1 MTKSPKV
8 IFNSIFTL
16 ALNNPDSKYKNHSK
30 SIKRV
35 QKMYDYYTNE
45 EKRAMSMYDYYTG
58 KLTKEDTMNL
68 IIEDGTFA
76 TEKEVEKRKKLAV
89 KYLEN
94 SNLWQGVLSLSKC
107 VVSFNNDYINE
118 NIDIHKL
125 EKELATNILPKFFK
139 RCGFK
144 DTNKMFYQLALHTDT
159 DNLHFHFSFMEKEP
173 NYIYHKNKIGYRRSG
188 ELSQNEI
195 DFLKSQVVHTIEKE
209 KIYTPLLKET
219 NKDIEELKK
228 YFSPKERNYLLR
240 DKKDLILEEKILRLG
255 QLLYKERY
263 DNDSKIKY
271 GSIKDKEIINLTKD
285 IKNYLFSKNNDNFK
299 LEYNNFKESL
309 NKINN
314 YFYKINEDNNIK
326 DIVVDTTLTDSKNK
340 YIDNY
345 IYNAIVNYANYNYKK
360 ESKNITKI
368 KENDIIQEII
378 LKHYL
383 DNKKQTRKDILK
395 TYFTNTNSKQKFRN
409 KQEIENAIKSINDEM
424 DEAQKEFSKL
434 FISNDYTK

>member
-58 KLTKEDTMNL
+58 KLTKENTMNL
-68 IIEDGTFA
+68 IKEDGTFA

-94 SNLWQGVLSLSKC
+94 SNLWQGVLS
-107 VVSFNNDYINE
+107 FNNDYINE
-118 NIDIHKL
+118 NIDIHKF

-228 YFSPKERNYLLR
+228 YFSPKEKNYLLR
-240 DKKDLILEEKILRLG
+240 DKKNLILEEKILRLG

>member
-16 ALNNPDSKYKNHSK
+16 ALNNPDSKFKNHNK

-58 KLTKEDTMNL
+58 KLTKENTMNL
-68 IIEDGTFA
+68 IKEDGTFA

-89 KYLEN
+89 KYLDN
-94 SNLWQGVLSLSKC
+94 SNLWQGVLS
-107 VVSFNNDYINE
+107 FNNDYLNE

-125 EKELATNILPKFFK
+125 EKELATNILPKFFRK
-139 RCGFK
+139 CGFK

-159 DNLHFHFSFMEKEP
+159 DNLHFHFSFMEKVP
-173 NYIYHKNKIGYRRSG
+173 NYEYAKNKVGYRRTG

-195 DFLKSQVVHTIEKE
+195 DFLKAQVIHTIEKE

-228 YFSPKERNYLLR
+228 YFSPKEKNYLLR

-285 IKNYLFSKNNDNFK
+285 IKNYLFSKNNGNFK
-299 LEYNNFKESL
+299 LEYNKFKESL

-326 DIVVDTTLTDSKNK
+326 DIVVDTTLIDSKNK
-340 YIDNY
+340 YMNNY

-360 ESKNITKI
+360 ETKNITKI

-395 TYFTNTNSKQKFRN
+395 TYFTNTSSKQKFKN
-409 KQEIENAIKSINDEM
+409 KQEIENAIRNINDEM

>member
-68 IIEDGTFA
+68 VIEDGTFA

-89 KYLEN
+89 KYLDN
-94 SNLWQGVLSLSKC
+94 SNLWQGVLS
-107 VVSFNNDYINE
+107 FNNDYLNE

-125 EKELATNILPKFFK
+125 EKELATNILPKFFRK
-139 RCGFK
+139 CGFK

-159 DNLHFHFSFMEKEP
+159 DNLHFHFSFMEKVP
-173 NYIYHKNKIGYRRSG
+173 NYEYAKNKVGYRRTG

-195 DFLKSQVVHTIEKE
+195 DFLKAQVIHTIEKE

-228 YFSPKERNYLLR
+228 YFSPKEKNYLLR

-271 GSIKDKEIINLTKD
+271 GSIKDKEIVNLTKD

-424 DEAQKEFSKL
+424 DEAQQEFSKL

>member
-8 IFNSIFTL
+8 VFNSIFTF
-16 ALNNPDSKYKNHSK
+16 ALNNPDGKYKNHNK

-58 KLTKEDTMNL
+58 KLTKENTMNL
-68 IIEDGTFA
+68 IKEDGTFA
-76 TEKEVEKRKKLAV
+76 TSKEVEKRKKLAV

-94 SNLWQGVLSLSKC
+94 SNLWQGVL
-107 VVSFNNDYINE
+107 SFNNDYINE

-139 RCGFK
+139 KCGFK

-209 KIYTPLLKET
+209 KIYTQLLKET
-219 NKDIEELKK
+219 NKEIEELKK
-228 YFSPKERNYLLR
+228 YFSPKEKNYLLR
-240 DKKDLILEEKILRLG
+240 DKKDLILEEKILKLG

-271 GSIKDKEIINLTKD
+271 GSIKNKEIINLTKD

-299 LEYNNFKESL
+299 LEYGNFKESL

-326 DIVVDTTLTDSKNK
+326 NIVVDTTLIDSKNK
-340 YIDNY
+340 YINNY

-360 ESKNITKI
+360 ETKNITKV

-383 DNKKQTRKDILK
+383 NNKKQTRKDILK
-395 TYFTNTNSKQKFRN
+395 TYFTNTSSKQKFKN
-409 KQEIENAIKSINDEM
+409 KQEIENAIRNINDEM

>member
-68 IIEDGTFA
+68 IIEDGSFA
-76 TEKEVEKRKKLAV
+76 NEKEVEKRKKLAV

-94 SNLWQGVLSLSKC
+94 SNLWQGVLS
-107 VVSFNNDYINE
+107 FNNDYINA

>member
-58 KLTKEDTMNL
+58 KLTKENTMNL
-68 IIEDGTFA
+68 IKEDGTFA
-76 TEKEVEKRKKLAV
+76 TEKEVEKRKKLAI

-94 SNLWQGVLSLSKC
+94 SNLWQGVL
-107 VVSFNNDYINE
+107 SFNNDYINE

-195 DFLKSQVVHTIEKE
+195 DFLKSQVIHTIEKE

-219 NKDIEELKK
+219 NKEIEELKK
-228 YFSPKERNYLLR
+228 YFSPKEKNYLLR

-271 GSIKDKEIINLTKD
+271 GSIKNKEIINLTKD

-299 LEYNNFKESL
+299 LEYNNFKEFL

-383 DNKKQTRKDILK
+383 DNKKQTRKNILK
-395 TYFTNTNSKQKFRN
+395 TYFTNTNSNQKFRN

-434 FISNDYTK
+434 FNSNNKENNL

>member
-94 SNLWQGVLSLSKC
+94 SNLWQGVLS
-107 VVSFNNDYINE
+107 FNNDYINE

-144 DTNKMFYQLALHTDT
+144 DTNKMFYQLALHADT

-219 NKDIEELKK
+219 NKDIEKLKK

>member
-58 KLTKEDTMNL
+58 KLTKENTMNL
-68 IIEDGTFA
+68 IKEDGTFA

-94 SNLWQGVLSLSKC
+94 SNLWQGVLS
-107 VVSFNNDYINE
+107 FNNDYIND

-209 KIYTPLLKET
+209 KIYTSLLKET

-326 DIVVDTTLTDSKNK
+326 DTVVDTTLTDSKNK

>member
-16 ALNNPDSKYKNHSK
+16 ALNNLDSKYKNHSK

-68 IIEDGTFA
+68 VIEDGTFA

-89 KYLEN
+89 KYLDN
-94 SNLWQGVLSLSKC
+94 SNLWQGVLS
-107 VVSFNNDYINE
+107 FNNDYLNE

-125 EKELATNILPKFFK
+125 EKELATNILPKFFRK
-139 RCGFK
+139 CGFK

-159 DNLHFHFSFMEKEP
+159 DNLHFHFSFMEKVP
-173 NYIYHKNKIGYRRSG
+173 NYEYAKNKIGYRRTG

-195 DFLKSQVVHTIEKE
+195 DFLKAQVIHTIEKE

-228 YFSPKERNYLLR
+228 YFSPKEKNYLLR

-255 QLLYKERY
+255 RLLYKERY

-285 IKNYLFSKNNDNFK
+285 IKNYLFSKNNGNFK

-360 ESKNITKI
+360 ESKNIAKI

-409 KQEIENAIKSINDEM
+409 KREIENAIKSINDEM

>member
-58 KLTKEDTMNL
+58 KLTKENTMKL
-68 IIEDGTFA
+68 IKKDGTFA
-76 TEKEVEKRKKLAV
+76 TEKKNKKRKKLAV

-94 SNLWQGVLSLSKC
+94 SNLWQGVL
-107 VVSFNNDYINE
+107 SFNNDYINE

-219 NKDIEELKK
+219 NKEIEELKK
-228 YFSPKERNYLLR
+228 YFSPKEKNYLLR
-240 DKKDLILEEKILRLG
+240 DKKNLILEEKILRLG

-360 ESKNITKI
+360 ESKNVTKI

>member
-16 ALNNPDSKYKNHSK
+16 ALNNPDSKYKNHNK

-68 IIEDGTFA
+68 VIEDGTFA

-89 KYLEN
+89 KYLDN
-94 SNLWQGVLSLSKC
+94 SNLWQGVLS
-107 VVSFNNDYINE
+107 FNNDYLNE

-125 EKELATNILPKFFK
+125 EKELATNILPKFFRK
-139 RCGFK
+139 CGFK

-159 DNLHFHFSFMEKEP
+159 DNLHFHFSFMEKVP
-173 NYIYHKNKIGYRRSG
+173 NYEYAKNKVGYRRTG

-195 DFLKSQVVHTIEKE
+195 DFLKAQVIHTIEKE

-228 YFSPKERNYLLR
+228 YFSPKEKNYLLR

-271 GSIKDKEIINLTKD
+271 GSIKDKEIINLTRD

-314 YFYKINEDNNIK
+314 YFYKINENNNIK
-326 DIVVDTTLTDSKNK
+326 NIVVDTTLTDSKNK

-345 IYNAIVNYANYNYKK
+345 IYNAIVNYANYNYKR

-409 KQEIENAIKSINDEM
+409 KQDIENAIKSINDEM

>member
-94 SNLWQGVLSLSKC
+94 SNLWQGVL
-107 VVSFNNDYINE
+107 SFNNDYINE

-255 QLLYKERY
+255 QLLYKERH

-360 ESKNITKI
+360 ESKNVTKI

>member
-16 ALNNPDSKYKNHSK
+16 ALNNPDSKFKNHNK

-68 IIEDGTFA
+68 VIEDGTFA

-89 KYLEN
+89 KYLDN
-94 SNLWQGVLSLSKC
+94 SNLWQGVLS
-107 VVSFNNDYINE
+107 FNNDYLNE

-125 EKELATNILPKFFK
+125 EKELATNILPKFFRK
-139 RCGFK
+139 CGFK

-159 DNLHFHFSFMEKEP
+159 DNLHFHFSFMEKVP
-173 NYIYHKNKIGYRRSG
+173 NYEYAKNKVGYRRTG

-195 DFLKSQVVHTIEKE
+195 DFLKAQVIHTIEKE

-228 YFSPKERNYLLR
+228 YFSPKEKNYLLR

-285 IKNYLFSKNNDNFK
+285 IKNYLFSKNNGNFK
-299 LEYNNFKESL
+299 LEYNKFKESL

-345 IYNAIVNYANYNYKK
+345 IYNAIVNYANYNYKR

-383 DNKKQTRKDILK
+383 DNKKQTRKNILK
-395 TYFTNTNSKQKFRN
+395 TYFTNTNSNQKFRN
-409 KQEIENAIKSINDEM
+409 KQAIENAIKSINDEM
-424 DEAQKEFSKL
+424 TEAQKEFSKL

>member
-58 KLTKEDTMNL
+58 KLTKENTMNL
-68 IIEDGTFA
+68 IKEDGTFA

-94 SNLWQGVLSLSKC
+94 SNLWQGVL
-107 VVSFNNDYINE
+107 SFNNDYINE

-209 KIYTPLLKET
+209 KIYTSLLKET

-326 DIVVDTTLTDSKNK
+326 DTVVDTTLTDSKNK

>member
-8 IFNSIFTL
+8 IFNSIFTF
-16 ALNNPDSKYKNHSK
+16 AINNPDSKYKNYSK

-68 IIEDGTFA
+68 IKEDGTFA

-94 SNLWQGVLSLSKC
+94 SNLWQGVL
-107 VVSFNNDYINE
+107 SFNNDYINE

-209 KIYTPLLKET
+209 KIYAPLLKET
-219 NKDIEELKK
+219 NKEIEELKK
-228 YFSPKERNYLLR
+228 YFSPKEKNYLLR

-271 GSIKDKEIINLTKD
+271 GSIKSKEIINLTKD

-299 LEYNNFKESL
+299 LEYKNFKESL

-326 DIVVDTTLTDSKNK
+326 NIVVDTALINSKDK
-340 YIDNY
+340 YMNNY

-360 ESKNITKI
+360 ESQNITKI

-383 DNKKQTRKDILK
+383 NNKKQTRKDILK
-395 TYFTNTNSKQKFRN
+395 IYFTNTSSKQKFKN

-424 DEAQKEFSKL
+424 DEVQKEFSKL

>member
-58 KLTKEDTMNL
+58 KLTKENTMNL
-68 IIEDGTFA
+68 IKEDGTFA

-94 SNLWQGVLSLSKC
+94 SNLWQGVLS
-107 VVSFNNDYINE
+107 FNNDYINE
-118 NIDIHKL
+118 NIDIHKF

-326 DIVVDTTLTDSKNK
+326 DTVVDTTLTDSKNK

>member
-1 MTKSPKV
+1 MIKSPKV
-8 IFNSIFTL
+8 IFNSIFTF
-16 ALNNPDSKYKNHSK
+16 ALNNPDSKYTNHNK

-35 QKMYDYYTNE
+35 QKMFDYYTNE
-45 EKRAMSMYDYYTG
+45 EKRAMSMFDYYTG

-68 IIEDGTFA
+68 ITENGKFA

-94 SNLWQGVLSLSKC
+94 SNLWQGVL
-107 VVSFNNDYINE
+107 SFNNDYINE

-255 QLLYKERY
+255 QLLYKERH

>member
-16 ALNNPDSKYKNHSK
+16 ALNNHDSKYKNHSK

-58 KLTKEDTMNL
+58 KLTKENTMNL
-68 IIEDGTFA
+68 VIEDGTFA

-89 KYLEN
+89 KYLDN
-94 SNLWQGVLSLSKC
+94 SNLWQGVLS
-107 VVSFNNDYINE
+107 FNNDYLNE

-125 EKELATNILPKFFK
+125 EKELATNILPKFFRK
-139 RCGFK
+139 CGFK

-159 DNLHFHFSFMEKEP
+159 DNLHFHFSFMEKVP
-173 NYIYHKNKIGYRRSG
+173 NYEYAKNKVGYRRTG

-195 DFLKSQVVHTIEKE
+195 DFLKAQVIHTIEKE

-228 YFSPKERNYLLR
+228 YFSPKEKNYLLR

-285 IKNYLFSKNNDNFK
+285 IKNYLFSKNNGNFK
-299 LEYNNFKESL
+299 LEYNKFKESL

-345 IYNAIVNYANYNYKK
+345 IYNAIVNYANYNYKR

-383 DNKKQTRKDILK
+383 DNKKQTRKNILK
-395 TYFTNTNSKQKFRN
+395 TYFTNTNSNQKFRN

-424 DEAQKEFSKL
+424 TEAQKEFSKL

>member
-94 SNLWQGVLSLSKC
+94 SNLWQGVLS
-107 VVSFNNDYINE
+107 FNNDYINE

-144 DTNKMFYQLALHTDT
+144 DTNKMFYQLALHADT

>member
-16 ALNNPDSKYKNHSK
+16 ALNNPDSKYKNHNK

-68 IIEDGTFA
+68 VIEDGSFA
-76 TEKEVEKRKKLAV
+76 TEKEVENRKKLAV
-89 KYLEN
+89 KYLDN
-94 SNLWQGVLSLSKC
+94 SNLWQGVLS
-107 VVSFNNDYINE
+107 FNNDYLNK

-125 EKELATNILPKFFK
+125 EKELATNILPKFFRK
-139 RCGFK
+139 CGFK

-159 DNLHFHFSFMEKEP
+159 DNLHFHFSFMEKVP
-173 NYIYHKNKIGYRRSG
+173 NYEYAKNKVGYRRTG

-195 DFLKSQVVHTIEKE
+195 DFLKAQVIHTIEKE

-228 YFSPKERNYLLR
+228 YFSPKEKNYLLR

-285 IKNYLFSKNNDNFK
+285 IKNYLFSKNNGNFK
-299 LEYNNFKESL
+299 LEYNKFKESL

-345 IYNAIVNYANYNYKK
+345 IYNAIVNYANYNYKR

-383 DNKKQTRKDILK
+383 DNKKQTRKNILK
-395 TYFTNTNSKQKFRN
+395 TYFTNTNSNQKFRN

-424 DEAQKEFSKL
+424 TEAQKEFSKL

>member
-89 KYLEN
+89 QYLEN
-94 SNLWQGVLSLSKC
+94 SNLWQGVL
-107 VVSFNNDYINE
+107 SFNNDYINE

-209 KIYTPLLKET
+209 KIYAPLLKET

-255 QLLYKERY
+255 QLLYKERH

-326 DIVVDTTLTDSKNK
+326 DIVVDTTLNDSKNK

-360 ESKNITKI
+360 ESKNIIKI

-409 KQEIENAIKSINDEM
+409 KQEIENAIKTINDEM

-434 FISNDYTK
+434 FNSNNKENNL

>member
-16 ALNNPDSKYKNHSK
+16 ALNNHDSKYKNHSK

-45 EKRAMSMYDYYTG
+45 EKRAMSMYDYHTG
-58 KLTKEDTMNL
+58 KLTKENTMNL
-68 IIEDGTFA
+68 IKEDGSFA
-76 TEKEVEKRKKLAV
+76 TEKDVEKRKKLAV

-94 SNLWQGVLSLSKC
+94 SNLWQGVL
-107 VVSFNNDYINE
+107 SFNNDYINE

-125 EKELATNILPKFFK
+125 EKELATNILPKFFRK
-139 RCGFK
+139 CGFK

-219 NKDIEELKK
+219 NKEIEELKK
-228 YFSPKERNYLLR
+228 YFSPKEKNYLLR

-271 GSIKDKEIINLTKD
+271 GSIKDKGIINLTKD

-309 NKINN
+309 NKINK

-326 DIVVDTTLTDSKNK
+326 DIVVDTTLTDNKNK

-360 ESKNITKI
+360 ESKNIIKI

-409 KQEIENAIKSINDEM
+409 KQEIENAIKTINDEM

-434 FISNDYTK
+434 FNSNNKENNL

>member
-68 IIEDGTFA
+68 IIEDGSFA
-76 TEKEVEKRKKLAV
+76 NEKEVEKRKKLAV

-94 SNLWQGVLSLSKC
+94 SNLWQGVL
-107 VVSFNNDYINE
+107 SFNNDYINE

-219 NKDIEELKK
+219 NKDIEKLKK

>member
-8 IFNSIFTL
+8 VFNSIFTF
-16 ALNNPDSKYKNHSK
+16 ALNNPDGKYKNHNK

-58 KLTKEDTMNL
+58 KLTKENTMNL
-68 IIEDGTFA
+68 IKEDGTFA
-76 TEKEVEKRKKLAV
+76 TPKEVEKRKKLAV

-94 SNLWQGVLSLSKC
+94 SNLWQGVLS
-107 VVSFNNDYINE
+107 FNNDYLNE

-219 NKDIEELKK
+219 NKEIEKLKK
-228 YFSPKERNYLLR
+228 YFSPKEKNYLLR
-240 DKKDLILEEKILRLG
+240 DKKDLILEEKILKLG

-271 GSIKDKEIINLTKD
+271 GSIKNKEIINLTKD
-285 IKNYLFSKNNDNFK
+285 IKNYLFSKNTDNFK
-299 LEYNNFKESL
+299 LEYGNFKESL

-326 DIVVDTTLTDSKNK
+326 NIFVDTTLIDSKDK
-340 YIDNY
+340 YMNNY

-360 ESKNITKI
+360 ETKNITKI

-383 DNKKQTRKDILK
+383 NNKKQTRKDILK
-395 TYFTNTNSKQKFRN
+395 TYFTNTSSKQKFKN
-409 KQEIENAIKSINDEM
+409 KQEIENAIRNINDEM

-434 FISNDYTK
+434 FSSNNKGNNL

>member
-68 IIEDGTFA
+68 IIEDGSFA
-76 TEKEVEKRKKLAV
+76 NEKEVEKRKKLAV

-94 SNLWQGVLSLSKC
+94 SNLWQGVLS
-107 VVSFNNDYINE
+107 FNNDYINA

-195 DFLKSQVVHTIEKE
+195 DFLKSQVIHTIEKE

-219 NKDIEELKK
+219 NKEIEELKK
-228 YFSPKERNYLLR
+228 YFSPKEKNYLLR
-240 DKKDLILEEKILRLG
+240 NKKDLILEEKILRLG

-395 TYFTNTNSKQKFRN
+395 TYFTNTSSKQKFKN
-409 KQEIENAIKSINDEM
+409 KQEIENAIRNINDEM

>member
-58 KLTKEDTMNL
+58 KLTKENTMNL
-68 IIEDGTFA
+68 IKEDGTFA

-94 SNLWQGVLSLSKC
+94 SNLWQGVLS
-107 VVSFNNDYINE
+107 FNNDYINE
-118 NIDIHKL
+118 NIDIHKF

-228 YFSPKERNYLLR
+228 YFSPKEKNYLLR

-326 DIVVDTTLTDSKNK
+326 DTVVDTTLTDSKNK

>member
-58 KLTKEDTMNL
+58 KLTKENTMNL
-68 IIEDGTFA
+68 IKEDGTFA

-94 SNLWQGVLSLSKC
+94 SNLWQGVL
-107 VVSFNNDYINE
+107 SFNNDYINE

-195 DFLKSQVVHTIEKE
+195 DFLKSQVIHTIEKE

-219 NKDIEELKK
+219 NKEIEELKK
-228 YFSPKERNYLLR
+228 YFSPKEKNYLLR

-271 GSIKDKEIINLTKD
+271 GSIKSKEIINLTKN
-285 IKNYLFSKNNDNFK
+285 IKNYLFSKNNYNFK
-299 LEYNNFKESL
+299 LEYENFKESL

-326 DIVVDTTLTDSKNK
+326 NIVVDNTLTDSKDK
-340 YIDNY
+340 YMNNY

-395 TYFTNTNSKQKFRN
+395 TYFTNTNSKQKFKN
-409 KQEIENAIKSINDEM
+409 KQEIENAIRNINDEM